1 MELYLQFGHGMM
13 DHCRVLISRWGGG
26 TVLLSPRDLKA
37 GQLSRMAADIR
48 ALPGGSVL
56 LDPQFYLPHADHKRL
71 CGHGYWP
78 KGYETGTFWQ
88 GAPLKKL
95 VKDLSELNGALG
107 CRSFVLP
114 GLLAPAIDDDWM
126 QTERL
131 IIEEAAAA
139 GSPLPLIATVAL
151 SADALRES
159 DPLGALLDQSAGWP
173 VAGYYVVC
181 EHVNGSYLVGDPN
194 WLANVLDL
202 AAGLRLQQRSVILGY
217 CNHQMLAAA
226 AAGVTAIASGT
237 WMNVRSFPPEKFKAV
252 YEDEIKQRATWYY
265 CPQALSEY
273 KIPFLDIAHRF
284 GVLEQMAPPLGLDG
298 EFAGNLF
305 AGGQPSSVGL
315 SEQSAFRHYLTCLR
329 GQVATASRASF
340 GEAVAA
346 HEELLTKAEALLET
360 LAAARVSG
368 QLRDF
373 REIVDVNRAAL
384 AVLDRVRGA
393 MLRRKWSAL

>member
-26 TVLLSPRDLKA
+26 TVILSPRDLKA
-37 GQLSRMAADIR
+37 GQLSRMAAEIR

-71 CGHGYWP
+71 RGHGYWP
-78 KGYETGTFWQ
+78 KDYETGTFWQ

-95 VKDLSELNGALG
+95 VKELSDLNGALG
-107 CRSFVLP
+107 CQRFVLP
-114 GLLAPAIDDDWM
+114 GLLAPTIDDDWL

-131 IIEEAAAA
+131 IIEEAVAG

-151 SADALRES
+151 SADALRDS
-159 DPLGALLDQSAGWP
+159 GPLGALLDQSAGWP

-181 EHVNGSYLVGDPN
+181 EHAKGDYLVGDPN

-202 AAGLRLQQRSVILGY
+202 AAGLRLQQRVVILGY

-226 AAGVTAIASGT
+226 AAGVNAIASGT
-237 WMNVRSFPPEKFKAV
+237 WMNVRSFPPEKFNEA
-252 YEDEIKQRATWYY
+252 YEEEIKQRATGTT
-265 CPQALSEY
+265 ALKLSEY

-284 GVLEQMAPPLGLDG
+284 GVLERWHHRRSSMVSLSATSSW
-298 EFAGNLF
+298 NL
-305 AGGQPSSVGL
+305 PSSVSL
-315 SEQSAFRHYLTCLR
+315 SAFAFRHYLTCLR
-329 GQVATASRASF
+329 GQVTAATRGSF
-340 GEAVAA
+340 NETTAA
-346 HEELLTKAEALLET
+346 HEELLTKAEALLGT

-373 REIVDVNRAAL
+373 RETVDVNRAAL
-384 AVLDRVRGA
+384 AVLERVRGA